1 VGESLIFSEPVKRVT
16 ALMPRIYYWQYVP
29 ILKKYMIIQLT
40 KFKSTLSDEEAD
52 QVMHE
57 RSPSFR
63 EVAGLIQK
71 YYIKDE
77 KTGERGAV
85 YVWESEAAMLAFR
98 QTELAQSLNEA
109 YQVEG
114 EKRVEIFDLALVLRD

>member
-1 VGESLIFSEPVKRVT
+1 
-16 ALMPRIYYWQYVP
+16 
-29 ILKKYMIIQLT
+29 MIIQLT
-40 KFKSTLSDEEAD
+40 KFKSTLSEQEAD
-52 QVMHE
+52 QVMHD
-57 RSPSFR
+57 RSPLFR
-63 EVAGLIQK
+63 EVPGLIQK

-98 QTELAQSLNEA
+98 QTDLAHSLSEA

-114 EKRVEIFDLALVLRD
+114 QRQAEIFDVAHVLRD